1 MAVDLNQ
8 LEQHLTK
15 LPTKIR
21 NQSLIALEKE
31 KLLDDAK
38 LEYDC
43 QFGMALVGAKKNNAT
58 EKKAEATILSKEQAL
73 KVIEAEYNYKK
84 EEIAVNYLKDRFT
97 SFRKIGSLETE
108 LLRTQITG
116 N

>member
-1 MAVDLNQ
+1 MNINLAE
-8 LEQHLTK
+8 LEQHLAE
-15 LPTKIR
+15 LPSKIR

-31 KLLDDAK
+31 KLLK
-38 LEYDC
+38 ETELEYDV

-58 EKKAEATILSKEQAL
+58 EKKAEATIISKDVAI